1 MYIHIYVQIS
11 RQNPATCKY
20 GPSDFRLHSDD
31 RRPTTTDRP
40 LVNFV
45 FLWREK
51 TMTDDE
57 AEVHG
62 IFVAGRDDDRR

>member
-1 MYIHIYVQIS
+1 MKQ
-11 RQNPATCKY
+11 KY
-20 GPSDFRLHSDD
+20 M
-31 RRPTTTDRP
+31 
-40 LVNFV
+40 V
-45 FLWREK
+45 FLWREE